1 MTDILATDAAFFD
14 GLTNRKRSVRV
25 KLGASLDI
33 FDGERRIDSWT
44 LDSIR
49 LVDAK
54 SSGMRLRANGASEL
68 ARLIVDDPAFIDAI
82 YRNCPQLLVEEHSH
96 KSSTARIVGWS
107 LAAAASVL
115 GVIFFG
121 LPLAADR
128 LAPLVPAALDRRV
141 GEMVDSQVKV
151 VFGDKL
157 CTEPD
162 GKAAFLKLVRA
173 LERSGGLDQ
182 SPSADVLQS
191 KTANAIALPG
201 GRVYLFEGL
210 LDVAQTPD
218 EIAGVLGH
226 ELGHVHHRDGMRM
239 LIESGGSS
247 FLFGLLFGDVT
258 GSGAAMLAARLMLN
272 ARYTREAETR
282 ADEFAIGV
290 MHGLGRLSQPMGE
303 LLVRVTGNQRGQ
315 SPGILASHPFSEDRL
330 ARMKAADK
338 AATALPI
345 LDDAEWKALKAI
357 CKPAG

>member
-1 MTDILATDAAFFD
+1 M
-14 GLTNRKRSVRV
+14 
-25 KLGASLDI
+25 
-33 FDGERRIDSWT
+33 
-44 LDSIR
+44 
-49 LVDAK
+49 
-54 SSGMRLRANGASEL
+54 
-68 ARLIVDDPAFIDAI
+68 
-82 YRNCPQLLVEEHSH
+82 
-96 KSSTARIVGWS
+96 
-107 LAAAASVL
+107 
-115 GVIFFG
+115 
-121 LPLAADR
+121 
-128 LAPLVPAALDRRV
+128 
-141 GEMVDSQVKV
+141 
-151 VFGDKL
+151 
-157 CTEPD
+157 
-162 GKAAFLKLVRA
+162 
-173 LERSGGLDQ
+173 
-182 SPSADVLQS
+182 LQS